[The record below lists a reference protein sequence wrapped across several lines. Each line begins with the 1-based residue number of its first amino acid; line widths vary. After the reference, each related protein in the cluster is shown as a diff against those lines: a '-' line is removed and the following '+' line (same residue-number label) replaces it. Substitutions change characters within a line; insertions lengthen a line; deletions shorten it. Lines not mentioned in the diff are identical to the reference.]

1 MGYSKD
7 DKICYSKDYKISYH
21 YHSLYKIIGER
32 KKKKIPNKAR
42 KNKCIFA
49 TFFCNQPSVDDC
61 SFLLLLSVPSS
72 FCCQPAFSCSEFSLW

>member
-7 DKICYSKDYKISYH
+7 NKICYSKDYKISSH

-32 KKKKIPNKAR
+32 KKKIPNKAR

-49 TFFCNQPSVDDC
+49 TFF
-61 SFLLLLSVPSS
+61 
-72 FCCQPAFSCSEFSLW
+72 ATSLC